1 MIRRREETAA
11 TRSLL
16 NTAKLME
23 DSPVALRMKALE
35 TLERVSERIDKIS
48 VLGDVDQVLNEL
60 VKRC

>member
-1 MIRRREETAA
+1 MRPTPT

-16 NTAKLME
+16 TTAKQME

-35 TLERVSERIDKIS
+35 TLERVFERIDKIS
-48 VLGDVDQVLNEL
+48 VFGGVDQLLNGL

>member
-11 TRSLL
+11 MRSLL
-16 NTAKLME
+16 NTTMLME

-35 TLERVSERIDKIS
+35 TLERVFERIDKIS
-48 VLGDVDQVLNEL
+48 VFGGVDQLLNGL

>member
-11 TRSLL
+11 MRSLL
-16 NTAKLME
+16 NTTMLME

-48 VLGDVDQVLNEL
+48 VFGGVDQVLNGL

>member
-1 MIRRREETAA
+1 MRPTPA

-16 NTAKLME
+16 TTAKQME

-48 VLGDVDQVLNEL
+48 VFGGVDQLLNGL

>member
-1 MIRRREETAA
+1 MRPTPA

-16 NTAKLME
+16 NTTMLME
-23 DSPVALRMKALE
+23 DSPVALRMRAVE

-48 VLGDVDQVLNEL
+48 VFGGVDQLLNGL